1 MSRVWAVFKKEFT
14 SYWNSLIAYFF
25 IFIFLVVV
33 NMFFVWFSF
42 LPSEMAVMRDYFNLM
57 VPAIWLFIPA
67 VTMRAWSDEKR
78 LGTLELLMT
87 MPVRDIEAVS
97 GKFLAAF
104 SFLFITLVLSFMSIP
119 SAVAVA
125 GAPDWG
131 PIFGGYLGLLLLG
144 SSFIAVGLAV
154 SSLTEHQFIS
164 FIISSI
170 ICLVLLLVSELLQ
183 RAPLP
188 PQVVELAGW
197 MDAGDHFESL
207 GKGLIRLRDIV
218 YFFSVIAFFLVT
230 NYLTVTSRRWK

>member
-25 IFIFLVVV
+25 LVIFLVVV
-33 NMFFVWFSF
+33 NMFFIWFSF
-42 LPSEMAVMRDYFNLM
+42 VPSQVAVMRDYFNLM
-57 VPAIWLFIPA
+57 IPAIWLFIPA
-67 VTMRAWSDEKR
+67 VTMRSWSDEKR

-87 MPVRDIEAVS
+87 MPVRDTEAVF

-104 SFLFITLVLSFMSIP
+104 TFLFITLALSFISIP
-119 SAVAVA
+119 SAVALA

-144 SSFIAVGLAV
+144 GCFISIGLAV

-164 FIISSI
+164 FIISSV
-170 ICLVLLLVSELLQ
+170 ICLLLLLVSELLQ

-188 PQVVELAGW
+188 PELVEVISWL
-197 MDAGDHFESL
+197 DAGDHFESL
-207 GKGLIRLRDIV
+207 AKGLLRLRDIV
-218 YFFSVIAFFLVT
+218 YYFSITAFFLVI
-230 NYLTVTSRRWK
+230 NYLAVTGRRWK